1 MFVYVCVCVF
11 LKGTFF
17 INFLFKTVLCNV
29 QASRIYMQEECLSSL
44 FIMINHAWKKHP
56 FWMLHMSCY
65 VVFLVL
71 LFFFVQL
78 NVKEVAFLKFHSI
91 VILRIFTFCLFI
103 FLCVF
108 LIFFRIGV
116 IFELLSTAQMDL
128 SNFWA
133 SNCQLFD
140 EIRFN

>member
-1 MFVYVCVCVF
+1 MF

-17 INFLFKTVLCNV
+17 INFLFETVLCNI

-44 FIMINHAWKKHP
+44 FMMINHAWKKHP

-108 LIFFRIGV
+108 LIFFLGLGLSLNCCQQHKWICP
-116 IFELLSTAQMDL
+116 IFEHLI
-128 SNFWA
+128 A
-133 SNCQLFD
+133 SYLMKFV
-140 EIRFN
+140 